1 MRRVKENRTN
11 RDRCGGK
18 HQTGEEH
25 RNRGRKQ
32 TTGITGRNPK
42 EEGRVVTSLNLA
54 LGPE

>member
-32 TTGITGRNPK
+32 TTGITGEQGTLKKK
-42 EEGRVVTSLNLA
+42 EGSLRH
-54 LGPE
+54 